1 MCEVGLSDDVWAH
14 IERHFHVYRAEKSGM
29 VRGWG
34 LWSKF
39 SRKHRNCCE
48 TLCFPRIIVHIPSQA
63 FMSAPCSIWSWTS
76 TWRTLVVGEPF
87 NWVGWVLGRNHSHWQ
102 GKSKL
107 FLERVLFLHSLAT
120 SRATS
125 AAQQVRLPIAQWEKE
140 IEIACVASYVLK
152 AMKDSIDSENCNARV
167 FSDTV
172 IQQCRARV
180 IEGRPVYK

>member
-1 MCEVGLSDDVWAH
+1 MSGHTSNGTSMSTGWKNQAWCGVGGCDLNSPENIETAVKPFVSQESLFIFLHKHSCLPRAAFGREHLLGERWLLGSRSTGLDGCWAE
-14 IERHFHVYRAEKSGM
+14 I
-29 VRGWG
+29 
-34 LWSKF
+34 
-39 SRKHRNCCE
+39 
-48 TLCFPRIIVHIPSQA
+48 TLIDKENQ
-63 FMSAPCSIWSWTS
+63 
-76 TWRTLVVGEPF
+76 
-87 NWVGWVLGRNHSHWQ
+87 
-102 GKSKL
+102 KL

-180 IEGRPVYK
+180 IEGCPVYK